1 MLSNG
6 TCASACLD
14 FADIVMHIPGTQ
26 LIGMDTAGD
35 GLLMEIRDQ
44 TLPSGLAR
52 VNLPLKVYRGRARG
66 ALEAYHADIAYDGV
80 WDDLAVRN
88 WAIEVAQR

>member
-1 MLSNG
+1 VFG
-6 TCASACLD
+6 QRRGAKR
-14 FADIVMHIPGTQ
+14 
-26 LIGMDTAGD
+26 IGV
-35 GLLMEIRDQ
+35 I
-44 TLPSGLAR
+44 
-52 VNLPLKVYRGRARG
+52 GRARG